1 MNIKQAFLFWTALVM
16 VLSTISGNSATAAP
30 PNVLPDEASWYRKQ
44 LIDGEVKPRLQYGLA
59 PNGFYRPY
67 LARDWQPKREQQ
79 GTLISQTRA
88 IYVMTAGYEVTGER
102 VYYDAMIKAADFLLE
117 NYADKKVPG
126 RWANL
131 VGPDGK
137 VLAAQF
143 HAYGYTHVIFALAH
157 AYRASKDKKY
167 LDAAFATWL
176 QLDLPRTLQGRNPEV
191 KLYGLNVAMHAF
203 EGLLALY
210 KADHSNLVLDDL
222 KLLGEYI
229 LGNFFDSQRGFF
241 YEELDAN
248 LRPAPNGPIRL
259 GHNVEIAFLFSRAVD
274 VGFPKKYLDAG
285 NRAIDYVVLHGIN
298 RVDGSVPHELAY
310 DGTVK
315 DPTLIWWTHTELLRA
330 LGHYVVHRDR
340 QDLRPAFAKTWV
352 YAKLHFIDPVYG
364 GWYEK
369 PDGTDRPKGHD
380 WMAGYHVAMMLT
392 EMLRLQGVTF
402 KSGSEMLL

>member
-1 MNIKQAFLFWTALVM
+1 MAV
-16 VLSTISGNSATAAP
+16 
-30 PNVLPDEASWYRKQ
+30 
-44 LIDGEVKPRLQYGLA
+44 
-59 PNGFYRPY
+59 
-67 LARDWQPKREQQ
+67 
-79 GTLISQTRA
+79 
-88 IYVMTAGYEVTGER
+88 GYEVTGER

-117 NYADKKVPG
+117 NYAEKKVPG

-176 QLDLPRTLQGRNPEV
+176 QLDLRRTLQGRNPEV
-191 KLYGLNVAMHAF
+191 KLHGLNVAMHAF

-248 LRPAPNGPIRL
+248 LRPRRRAIGQIT
-259 GHNVEIAFLFSRAVD
+259 GHNRNGLSVQQSRSMSIPEEISRRGKSCD
-274 VGFPKKYLDAG
+274 RLCRPSRHQPCRWQPSPRTRLRR
-285 NRAIDYVVLHGIN
+285 NR
-298 RVDGSVPHELAY
+298 
-310 DGTVK
+310 
-315 DPTLIWWTHTELLRA
+315 
-330 LGHYVVHRDR
+330 
-340 QDLRPAFAKTWV
+340 
-352 YAKLHFIDPVYG
+352 
-364 GWYEK
+364 
-369 PDGTDRPKGHD
+369 
-380 WMAGYHVAMMLT
+380 
-392 EMLRLQGVTF
+392 
-402 KSGSEMLL
+402 